1 MRKRCVLFLVVT
13 LAGCAPAVAPPQA
26 PMPAATAGAA
36 RLPNDIHWFR
46 NSAEHR
52 TLFVQTYRT
61 AGNQL
66 RELARGQAPG
76 SWAVILDADETV
88 LDNSMYQV
96 RITQRGERFA
106 SDTWNAWV
114 REARATA
121 LPGSME
127 FVQLARQLGGRVAIV
142 TNRDDVVCPETRQN
156 LRTLGFVVDVVLCKP
171 EGLSDKGPRFQA
183 VAQGTAAPGLPALRV
198 LMYVG
203 DNIQDFP
210 GLTQEVRN
218 SPASAV
224 ERFGRSYFLLPNPMY
239 GSWER
244 NPAQ

>member
-1 MRKRCVLFLVVT
+1 MRTRCILFLGLT
-13 LAGCAPAVAPPQA
+13 LAACAPTVAPPPA
-26 PMPAATAGAA
+26 PTPAPAAGAT

-46 NSAEHR
+46 NSAEHGA
-52 TLFVQTYRT
+52 LLLQIYRN
-61 AGNQL
+61 AGDQL
-66 RELARGQAPG
+66 RELARGQAPDT
-76 SWAVILDADETV
+76 WAVILDADETV
-88 LDNSMYQV
+88 LDNSLYQV

-106 SDTWNAWV
+106 SETWNAWV

-127 FVQLARQLGGRVAIV
+127 FVQLVRQLGGRVAIV
-142 TNRDDVVCPETRQN
+142 TNRDEIVCPETRQN
-156 LRTLGFVVDVVLCKP
+156 LRMLRILVDVVLCKP
-171 EGLSDKGPRFQA
+171 EGPSDKNPRFRA
-183 VAQGTAAPGLPALRV
+183 VAQGTAAPGLPPLRV

-210 GLTQEVRN
+210 TLTQEVRN
-218 SPASAV
+218 APASAL
-224 ERFGRSYFLLPNPMY
+224 ERFGRSYFMLPNPMY